1 METTMGG
8 KQKMPKIAKVNNKAP
23 APIQI
28 TAEQLL
34 REAKER
40 QLENV
45 PPPPKR
51 KITDPQELEEYK
63 LRKRKFYEDALRKN
77 RASIQNWIRYAAFE
91 DNMKEI
97 QRARSVYERG
107 IDVAHRNIP
116 LWLKYAEMEMRNRQ
130 INHARN
136 IWDRAVTILPR
147 ANQLWYKYVYM
158 EEMLGNVAGCRQV
171 FERWMEWEPDEQAWQ
186 SYINFELRYKEIE
199 RARQIYER
207 FVYIHPDVK
216 NWIKYGKFE
225 EKFGYVVKSRSV
237 FERGVEFYGDDHLEA
252 MLFVGFAKFEERQ
265 KEYERARVIYKYA
278 IDRIDK
284 VLAEDLFKAYTIFEK
299 KFGNRS
305 GIENVIVNKR
315 KFQYE
320 EEVKSN
326 PHNYD
331 AWFDYLRLAEEDG
344 SEESTREVY
353 ERAIAN
359 IPPVC
364 EKRRWKRYIYL
375 WINYALYE
383 ELEAKDMDRARQV
396 YSSCLDVIPHKKF
409 TFAKV
414 WIMFAHFEIR
424 QNNLL
429 AARKILGVSIG
440 KCPKDKLFRNYIE
453 LELQL
458 REFDRCR
465 MLYEK
470 FLEFGPD
477 NCSTWWRFA
486 ELESLLGDTDRARAI
501 YEIAVAQ
508 PRLDMPEVLW
518 KSYIDFE
525 LDQDERIR
533 ARKLFERLLERTQHI
548 KVWMS
553 FAAFEATQDT
563 SDGDERARA
572 IYKQANSKLQTSGS
586 KEERLVLLEA
596 WKIFEERRGS
606 VDHQSCVGRL
616 WPKRVKK
623 RKKVSTN
630 TGVDAGWEEYYDYI
644 FPEEEQ
650 EQPNLKLLAMA
661 KQWKTSKN
669 DESSSDESSNEG
681 DSPES

>member
-252 MLFVGFAKFEERQ
+252 TLFVGFAKFEERQ

-553 FAAFEATQDT
+553 FAAFEATQET
-563 SDGDERARA
+563 PDGNERARA

-596 WKIFEERRGS
+596 WKVFEEKRGN
-606 VDHQSCVGRL
+606 VDQQSCVGRL

-623 RKKVSTN
+623 RKKVTTT

-669 DESSSDESSNEG
+669 DESSSDESSEEG